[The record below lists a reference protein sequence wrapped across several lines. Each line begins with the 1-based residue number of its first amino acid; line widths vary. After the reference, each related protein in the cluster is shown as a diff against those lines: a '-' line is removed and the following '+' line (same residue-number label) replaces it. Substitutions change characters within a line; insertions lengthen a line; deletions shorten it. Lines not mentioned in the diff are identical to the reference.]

1 MELTRKKYFWTL
13 RIGAHN
19 MQLMEDDM
27 RELARLTASAMEQA
41 DLSAKKDGWQAT
53 FLMTDE
59 KSEQIAGLLNDEKSE
74 RIASLLNDEMGRPS
88 WRRIFRRL
96 QVGESIEM
104 PKESKRYSL
113 VIATLNYLKRNW
125 EGRFQVRTNKDKKTF
140 NVTRVS

>member
-27 RELARLTASAMEQA
+27 RELARLTASAMEQEG
-41 DLSAKKDGWQAT
+41 LSAKKDVRQVA
-53 FLMTDE
+53 FLM
-59 KSEQIAGLLNDEKSE
+59 ADEKSE

-88 WRRIFRRL
+88 WRRIFRSL